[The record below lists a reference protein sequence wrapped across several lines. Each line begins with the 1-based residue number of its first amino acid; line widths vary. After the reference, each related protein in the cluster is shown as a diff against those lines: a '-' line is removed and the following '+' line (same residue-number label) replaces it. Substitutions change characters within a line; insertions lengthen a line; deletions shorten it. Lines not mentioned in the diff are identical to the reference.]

1 MGFHPRRFMG
11 PSCVKTTAISPFH
24 DLVTGL
30 THWEWQSFWQMFL
43 ALIKK
48 WTGTTT
54 AGNDAPDATTR
65 EHSRQT
71 YPASIFCFLFS
82 QVLFSSSFI
91 VAFSVLT
98 DSTSKALCN
107 RHIFFYCSRW
117 FCYLRATTPVMKA
130 SQRGRMRMEL
140 QDLHKTQFLLLR
152 AHPEENGN
160 SNSYEGYCGCASF
173 FVKAHAKQK
182 LPLPPGYN
190 KIGIC

>member
-107 RHIFFYCSRW
+107 RHIFFLLFALVLLFKSNNTGDESITERKDAYGAPRFAQNAVSTFTCPSRGK
-117 FCYLRATTPVMKA
+117 R
-130 SQRGRMRMEL
+130 Q
-140 QDLHKTQFLLLR
+140 
-152 AHPEENGN
+152 
-160 SNSYEGYCGCASF
+160 
-173 FVKAHAKQK
+173 
-182 LPLPPGYN
+182 
-190 KIGIC
+190 